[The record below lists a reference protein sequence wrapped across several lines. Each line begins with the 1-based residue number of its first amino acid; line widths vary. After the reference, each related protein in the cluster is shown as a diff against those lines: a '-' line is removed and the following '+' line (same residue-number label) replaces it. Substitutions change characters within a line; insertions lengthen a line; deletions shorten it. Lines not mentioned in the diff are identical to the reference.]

1 VTNSFGL
8 GTDNFT
14 AYARN
19 NLFRYGAVDL
29 KPASGNAWEWRD
41 NVFDYVQVT
50 QNGNPIANSCNG
62 YSTNVTQLTPAG
74 SGNVVVNNFSYQTGT
89 LGRYY
94 QPLSSPLINAG
105 SRTADQAGL
114 YHYTVTTNQ
123 SKETNSV
130 VDIGF
135 HYIALSAGLPWD
147 NDGDGLPDYL
157 EDRNGNGTF
166 DSGET
171 DWQTSNSGLSG
182 PAALQVFTPLK

>member
-1 VTNSFGL
+1 
-8 GTDNFT
+8 
-14 AYARN
+14 
-19 NLFRYGAVDL
+19 
-29 KPASGNAWEWRD
+29 
-41 NVFDYVQVT
+41 VFDYVQVT
-50 QNGNPIANSCNG
+50 QNGNPIANSYNG

-74 SGNVVVNNFSYQTGT
+74 SGNVVVNSFSYQTST

-94 QPLSSPLINAG
+94 QPTSSPLINAG
-105 SRTADQAGL
+105 SRTADQSGL

-130 VDIGF
+130 IDIGF

-147 NDGDGLPDYL
+147 TDGDGLPDYL